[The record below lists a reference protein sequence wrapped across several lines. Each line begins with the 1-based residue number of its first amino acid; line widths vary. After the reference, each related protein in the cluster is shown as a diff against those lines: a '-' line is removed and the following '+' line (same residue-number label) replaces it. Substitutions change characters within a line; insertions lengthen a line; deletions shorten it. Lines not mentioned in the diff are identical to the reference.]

1 MKHSSRNRNCGK
13 GSSTARSKTH
23 SGWLVGLLMGQLA
36 ALVFAVPTAVLLWLA
51 TNKHLALWS
60 NGQAFIGSQG
70 WWLTLAVFALTALLL
85 PRLFPS
91 LLRKVWQLLIWF

>member
-1 MKHSSRNRNCGK
+1 MKHSSRNRNSGK

-23 SGWLVGLLMGQLA
+23 SGWLVGQLA
-36 ALVFAVPTAVLLWLA
+36 ALVFAVPTAALLWLA

-60 NGQAFIGSQG
+60 NGQAFIGSLG

-91 LLRKVWQLLIWF
+91 LQGKVWQLLIWF